1 MIKLTFQDLVVVAV
15 ALSVG
20 GLHLY
25 ARRKNRRLPPGPKG
39 YPVIGNVFDM
49 PASQSWKTFA
59 KWGERY
65 GGIMS
70 ITLLGQPFII
80 LNDPAVATEILDRR
94 GNNYADRPT
103 FEMASLAGWDRVLSR
118 LETSS
123 PEIFSCGNFTYIGQR
138 SIRPKVTFLCC
149 RVIGTRGSMEK
160 FYPVEEYQGNM
171 FLKRVLEDPVAFESA
186 TRKSAAAMVLQ
197 LTYGYKIEEKG
208 SDPFVDLA
216 DKGMAEFSEIMRPG
230 AFLIEVLPILKYVP
244 SWFPGANFKRLAEK
258 YNHSCDELAEV
269 PLAYA
274 QGQAASSYTADLLG
288 QPELTAQKYFDIKW
302 SAASFYSAG
311 SDTTVSVVTAYFLA
325 AAIYPH
331 IQEKA
336 QTEMDEVVGQNR
348 LPTFDDRVSLPYI
361 DALCKE
367 LCRWLP
373 VVPLAAPHRAMKDDM
388 YGDYFIPKDAFVIPN
403 IWKFLHDPA
412 IYRDPFLF
420 NPDRFLGPNPEPHPA
435 DMGLFGYGRRICP
448 GIHLADVSVWISV
461 AKAVAGLTISRA
473 MDDHGKPIDPIADVT
488 DGIVSRP
495 LPFKC
500 IVKPR
505 SEQVLKMVHEA
516 TSNML

>member
-1 MIKLTFQDLVVVAV
+1 MFKLTLRDFVVVAV
-15 ALSVG
+15 ALSFS
-20 GLHLY
+20 GLQLY
-25 ARRKNRRLPPGPKG
+25 ARKKNRRLPPGPNG

-49 PASQSWKTFA
+49 PPSQSWKTFA

-103 FEMASLAGWDRVLSR
+103 FEMASLAGWDRVLSSAR
-118 LETSS
+118 YS
-123 PEIFSCGNFTYIGQR
+123 PRFKEYRKLIG
-138 SIRPKVTFLCC
+138 

-160 FYPVEEYQGNM
+160 FYPIEEYQGNM

-197 LTYGYKIEEKG
+197 LTYGYKIQEKG

-230 AFLIEVLPILKYVP
+230 AFLIEALPILKYVP

-258 YNHSCDELAEV
+258 YNHTCDELAEV
-269 PLAYA
+269 PLAYVKEKMA

-325 AAIYPH
+325 AAKYPH
-331 IQEKA
+331 IQEMA
-336 QTEMDEVVGQNR
+336 QAEMDEVVGQNR
-348 LPTFDDRVSLPYI
+348 LPEFDDRASIPYI

-367 LCRWLP
+367 LYRWLP
-373 VVPLAAPHRAMKDDM
+373 IVPLAAPHRAMKDDI

-420 NPDRFLGPNPEPHPA
+420 NPDRFLGPHPEPHPA

-448 GIHLADVSVWISV
+448 GIHLADVSVWVSV

-473 MDDHGKPIDPIADVT
+473 LDDHGKPIDPIADVT

-500 IVKPR
+500 DIKPR
-505 SEQVLKMVHEA
+505 FEQVLQLVHEA
-516 TSNML
+516 TSISNLL